1 MPKAK
6 VAVTLNREL
15 LKELDDLI
23 TQGHYANRSQ
33 AIETAVA
40 EMLRRFARTRLTRE
54 LAKIDPTEEVALA
67 EEGMSADG
75 AAWPEY

>member
-40 EMLRRFARTRLTRE
+40 ETLRRFARTRLTRE
-54 LAKIDPTEEVALA
+54 LAKIDPAEEVALA